1 MIRCFL
7 FHRPISCEQRSEV
20 AANNKTAKS
29 TMSSPV
35 FMHKLAIGP
44 TQRGCGHMTLLQTNE
59 RR

>member
-7 FHRPISCEQRSEV
+7 FHRPISCEQRSESP
-20 AANNKTAKS
+20 KS